1 MNIYSKK
8 AKKIFATVIAI
19 ILILAMI
26 APLLLSSVY

>member
-8 AKKIFATVIAI
+8 SKKIFATIIAI
-19 ILILAMI
+19 VLILAMI